1 MLVVENFSRAE
12 DRTHLVCICLGNH
25 AAVSLFLYGV
35 TITWKL
41 NGRIRLT
48 LGQHCCLCTVWE
60 SISVFS
66 LSLLQQ
72 HLLASRSGWV
82 SLPELKNELTVNLP
96 LVINVSLR

>member
-1 MLVVENFSRAE
+1 M
-12 DRTHLVCICLGNH
+12 D
-25 AAVSLFLYGV
+25 
-35 TITWKL
+35 
-41 NGRIRLT
+41 
-48 LGQHCCLCTVWE
+48 QHCCLCTVWE